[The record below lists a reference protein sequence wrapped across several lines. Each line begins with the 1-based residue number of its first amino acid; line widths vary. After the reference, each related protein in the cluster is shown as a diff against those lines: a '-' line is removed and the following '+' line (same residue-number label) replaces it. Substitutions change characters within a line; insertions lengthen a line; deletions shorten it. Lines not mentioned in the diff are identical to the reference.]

1 MTNHIPPPANSPRSA
16 TEQERTQIWHWLQQ
30 SGLAEQYCLEEDNW
44 PESYWICVFD
54 DYCTGSPGYCGK
66 LAYMIWD
73 GMPDACTV
81 FVWNDGRIHEYASH
95 ADCGY
100 SLSTDLATAARL
112 KNQSITQ
119 LMKLARTFES
129 ACSERI
135 SVLQDER
142 KAAFADTE
150 DIDDQIGH
158 WTALQTRCRET
169 IARNKPPL
177 QTE

>member
-1 MTNHIPPPANSPRSA
+1 MTKHIPSPANTPRSA
-16 TEQERTQIWHWLQQ
+16 TEQELTQIWHWLQV
-30 SGLAEQYCLEEDNW
+30 SGLAEQYSLEQEGW
-44 PESYWICVFD
+44 HIGYWICVFD

-81 FVWNDGRIHEYASH
+81 FVWKDGRIHEYATH
-95 ADCGY
+95 ADCGNL
-100 SLSTDLATAARL
+100 LSNDLVAVARL
-112 KNQSITQ
+112 KNAAITDLLQ
-119 LMKLARTFES
+119 LARTFES

-135 SVLQDER
+135 SVLEDER
-142 KAAFADTE
+142 REGFADTD

-158 WTALQTRCRET
+158 WETLRRRCTET
-169 IARNKPPL
+169 IAHNSPSL